1 MALGLLACW
10 RVPRLP
16 DPQTGWEK
24 EEGRSGEMALPCAY
38 CMRVV
43 HTPQCGGTVE
53 QFKICSWAES
63 KPKGSYHQ
71 RPNLNTSGCRV
82 VKRKASLATAASGAA
97 CLCLPIRDFSMRE
110 KKPRQQTV
118 AMATRGKAPRQLP
131 NPLLTCLPN
140 QSWTKIPLRCAPNTL
155 AINGNCNTAGRSIG
169 SQGLDEGIFSSK
181 TAANYR

>member
-1 MALGLLACW
+1 MA
-10 RVPRLP
+10 
-16 DPQTGWEK
+16 
-24 EEGRSGEMALPCAY
+24 SPCAY

-110 KKPRQQTV
+110 EKPRQQTV

-140 QSWTKIPLRCAPNTL
+140 QSWTKIPFRCAPIHLLLTV
-155 AINGNCNTAGRSIG
+155 TVTRPVGRS
-169 SQGLDEGIFSSK
+169 
-181 TAANYR
+181 AARDWMRGYFPPKLQQIIAKRLH